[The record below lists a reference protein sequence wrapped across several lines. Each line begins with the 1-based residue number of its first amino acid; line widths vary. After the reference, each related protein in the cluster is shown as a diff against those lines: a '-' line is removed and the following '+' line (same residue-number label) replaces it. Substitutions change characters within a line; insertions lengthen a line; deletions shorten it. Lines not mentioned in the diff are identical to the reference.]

1 MDDSIR
7 TAKYLPLNYHYSRAC
22 LVCGEIERCSY
33 PATATIVVGV
43 DAGKAWLCDRCRE
56 TLLKLI
62 DDANTSNAL
71 NALDCVEERKKG
83 EAEVVWI

>member
-1 MDDSIR
+1 MIETKTIS
-7 TAKYLPLNYHYSRAC
+7 LNPNYFSEPPSRAC
-22 LVCGEIERCSY
+22 LVCERLERK
-33 PATATIVVGV
+33 
-43 DAGKAWLCDRCRE
+43 DANLVYTDGAWLCGRCRE